1 MLDKMFLSSNLWM
14 KSKSMII
21 QMRGAEKY
29 FFLMQ
34 FVISAL
40 NENLRRILEIEDIE
54 WHIPVDGASF

>member
-1 MLDKMFLSSNLWM
+1 
-14 KSKSMII
+14 
-21 QMRGAEKY
+21 MRGAEKY